1 MKQDLLIVKIGGN
14 VIDNSEAL
22 QVFLSHFARL
32 PHPKLLVHGG
42 GKIATELSAK
52 LGIETRMVDG
62 RRITDDETLKVIAM
76 TYAGWVNKSVTALLQ
91 KNNCNAIGLSGVDA
105 QLIPAIKRSVKDV
118 DYGWVGDVL
127 KDKISVT
134 FLKNIFEQNLT
145 PVIAPVAGNNEGQLL
160 NVNADTIAQSLAEAL
175 SAFFLVTLIYCFEK
189 DGLLQNVN
197 DDNSVISEI
206 NFDSAE
212 LLKAKGAIT
221 LGMLPKIDNA
231 FSAIKNGVETVVIG
245 NALHIHQLATKQKG
259 YGTFIKA

>member
-14 VIDNSEAL
+14 VIDNPEAL
-22 QVFLSHFARL
+22 QVFLSHFAGL

-42 GKIATELSAK
+42 GRIATELSVK

-76 TYAGWVNKSVTALLQ
+76 TYAGWVNKNITALLQ

-105 QLIPAIKRSVKDV
+105 QLIPANKRPIKEV

-127 KDKISVT
+127 TGKINVT
-134 FLKNIFEQNLT
+134 FLKSIFEQNLT
-145 PVIAPVAGNNEGQLL
+145 PVIAPVASNNEGQLL
-160 NVNADTIAQSLAEAL
+160 NINADTIAQSLAEAL
-175 SAFFLVTLIYCFEK
+175 SAFFSVTLIYCFEK

-197 DDNSVISEI
+197 DDKSVISEI

-212 LLKAKGAIT
+212 LLKAEGTIT

-231 FSAIKNGVETVVIG
+231 FTAIKNGVKTVVLG